1 MSFLITAMS
10 FRPIRVELPVLREAP
25 LVTPRVSLAT
35 SSASSTL
42 TRSSDTFQPPS
53 PPANTLSRASEAF
66 QPPSP
71 PVTLTRA
78 SDAFQPPS
86 PPTHSPPASKDGEG
100 KLRLESKS
108 RMLSTSTRSED
119 STDSKQVSPLNTIII

>member
-1 MSFLITAMS
+1 
-10 FRPIRVELPVLREAP
+10 
-25 LVTPRVSLAT
+25 VTPRVSLGT

-42 TRSSDTFQPPS
+42 TRSSENFQPPS
-53 PPANTLSRASEAF
+53 PPTSNLSRSSDPF

-71 PVTLTRA
+71 PVATLTRA
-78 SDAFQPPS
+78 SDAFQSRSPPVHALPPS
-86 PPTHSPPASKDGEG
+86 PTITKDGDG

-119 STDSKQVSPLNTIII
+119 STDSKQVSLNTKYDTTFIIYSIIIIIS